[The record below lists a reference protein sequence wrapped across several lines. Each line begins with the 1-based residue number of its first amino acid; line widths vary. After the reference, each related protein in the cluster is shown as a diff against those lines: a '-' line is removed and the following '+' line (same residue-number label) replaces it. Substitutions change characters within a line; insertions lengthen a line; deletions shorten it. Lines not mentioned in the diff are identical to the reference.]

1 MALYLLLLLLF
12 LIIFLKIVVVLAVF
26 IVILYDQK
34 GVDKGN
40 RKEEKTTVSIV
51 ELVVLC
57 NDNII
62 IDMIFVEKR
71 WRSLGSRVTYKGKE
85 MMR

>member
-1 MALYLLLLLLF
+1 MS
-12 LIIFLKIVVVLAVF
+12 LAVF

-62 IDMIFVEKR
+62 IDMIFCGE
-71 WRSLGSRVTYKGKE
+71 E
-85 MMR
+85 MEESAE